1 MAMQRAFLGLWH
13 CSGGAAWQLFAFVCQ
28 VRYSLLSGSVIDTS
42 HLLLQSVGVARENTH
57 THTHAHTHSHT
68 PTHTRTHTHTLGYIH
83 SHTHTLRH
91 IHTSTSTSLSIAHT
105 ITSLPSSKYMTS
117 TLI

>member
-42 HLLLQSVGVARENTH
+42 HLLLQSVGGARENTH
-57 THTHAHTHSHT
+57 THTHTHPHTHTHAHTHTHT
-68 PTHTRTHTHTLGYIH
+68 HTHTRTHRNHRSSITII
-83 SHTHTLRH
+83 SF
-91 IHTSTSTSLSIAHT
+91 TSDSSFLMKAPCTSVLCC
-105 ITSLPSSKYMTS
+105 K
-117 TLI
+117 